1 MIKYSIIDKSE
12 KIVIKIG
19 SSLLINQNKFN
30 SRWLSHFIDDVI
42 FLIKKKKKII
52 IVASGSVSLGKEYLN
67 IKQKKISIEMKQAC
81 AACGQVILMNNFM
94 KCFEKKVKKL
104 HKFYLLFQ
112 ILKIEEKA

>member
-52 IVASGSVSLGKEYLN
+52 I
-67 IKQKKISIEMKQAC
+67 
-81 AACGQVILMNNFM
+81 
-94 KCFEKKVKKL
+94 
-104 HKFYLLFQ
+104 
-112 ILKIEEKA
+112 

>member
-42 FLIKKKKKII
+42 FLIKKKKKNYNCCFRFCFIGEGI
-52 IVASGSVSLGKEYLN
+52 FKY
-67 IKQKKISIEMKQAC
+67 QTKK
-81 AACGQVILMNNFM
+81 N
-94 KCFEKKVKKL
+94 
-104 HKFYLLFQ
+104 
-112 ILKIEEKA
+112 